1 MKTFLRR
8 AALAASVLVIP
19 STALAAINITADNGA
34 VWQTNKI
41 GDTTQG
47 FLQIQNTGDTADVL
61 TAWDCPIATTTTLVG
76 GDGKPLQNLTIP
88 PGQTVAMTSNGP
100 HLMLLNTHF
109 TVEFGSLVPCALTF
123 QNAGQIGV
131 YLNAVPAP

>member
-19 STALAAINITADNGA
+19 STALAAINITADNGT
-34 VWQTNKI
+34 VWQTSKT

-47 FLQIQNTGDTADVL
+47 FLQIHNTGDTADML
-61 TAWDCPIATTTTLVG
+61 TAWDCPIADTTTLAG
-76 GDGKPLQNLTIP
+76 GDGKPLQSLTIP
-88 PGQTVAMTSNGP
+88 PGQTVTLASGGP